1 MGMGDKHLSIALF
14 IASACAAPQGIVP
27 FNGDPSMAKII
38 QEQRFNTGVNN
49 GDMRFGHAVQQEDG
63 VIIKEE
69 TSGNNERI
77 GEYQYVGDDG
87 KLYTV
92 RYSAGVNGFRILNGD
107 HIPSGGQN
115 AAAAVAKGAGTEELE
130 EYDYAY
136 YDEAIEGASPFV
148 NPHDPSHQ
156 KPELLAGNLAGL
168 FREAGAGTTTTAR
181 PGVPTTPAP
190 LRVFPR
196 GNVQLERFPAG
207 FNFAFQSDK

>member
-1 MGMGDKHLSIALF
+1 MGGTMGAKHLSIALF

-63 VIIKEE
+63 
-69 TSGNNERI
+69 
-77 GEYQYVGDDG
+77 

-136 YDEAIEGASPFV
+136 YDDTKLDSPFV
-148 NPHDPSHQ
+148 NPHDPTHQ
-156 KPELLAGNLAGL
+156 KPL
-168 FREAGAGTTTTAR
+168 
-181 PGVPTTPAP
+181 
-190 LRVFPR
+190 
-196 GNVQLERFPAG
+196 
-207 FNFAFQSDK
+207 

>member
-1 MGMGDKHLSIALF
+1 MGGTMGAKHLSIALF

-107 HIPSGGQN
+107 HIPSGGQ
-115 AAAAVAKGAGTEELE
+115 KGAGTEELE

-136 YDEAIEGASPFV
+136 YDDTKLDSPFV
-148 NPHDPSHQ
+148 NPHDPTHQ
-156 KPELLAGNLAGL
+156 KPLLLSGDLAGHLAGI
-168 FREAGAGTTTTAR
+168 FAAA
-181 PGVPTTPAP
+181 PTTPRPLNAGPTTSAP
-190 LRVFPR
+190 LRIFPK
-196 GNVQLERFPAG
+196 GNVQLERFPEG
-207 FNFAFQSDK
+207 FNFAFKSE